1 MQRAEEPESRAG
13 GARFGSL
20 GRFESL
26 SCLDLCPASSLAGS
40 CPPSRGRSPPR
51 RRRHSLASEGD
62 RLGVM
67 TPVCACLLPAAC
79 LPEHPV
85 FLSLFFLFLPRG
97 KSGTFATLRGLR
109 LLKLPGL

>member
-1 MQRAEEPESRAG
+1 MEQRAEETESRAG

-40 CPPSRGRSPPR
+40 CPPNMGRSPPR
-51 RRRHSLASEGD
+51 RRRHSLACEGD
-62 RLGVM
+62 RLGIM
-67 TPVCACLLPAAC
+67 NPVCACLLPAAS
-79 LPEHPV
+79 LPEQC
-85 FLSLFFLFLPRG
+85 FSLFFSLFPRG
-97 KSGTFATLRGLR
+97 TSGTFATLRGLR